1 MPKAYH
7 LEEWKIEP
15 ALLRISRRNQ
25 TKKVEPLLMS
35 LLEYFIARPGEVITK
50 EELREA
56 IWAEVIISENVL
68 TKAISSLR
76 KLLEDS
82 STEPIYIET
91 ISKTGY
97 RLIAQVHSDSIHL
110 PQAKQNSISQRLIIA
125 LGTLFLLALAAFLV
139 SSDFTSS
146 KAVVFH
152 PTPLANAANTE
163 YWPALSPDGKFVAY
177 SWKGEGDDNW
187 DIYVKQIGTSTSSR
201 ITQHP
206 RADLRAKWSPDG
218 SHIYFVRYEKGG
230 AIIYKQ
236 ALLGGEEV
244 RVMAAPRYSTGDFNI
259 SADEKW
265 MSYNDREIKGGPA
278 RIKLISLE
286 TGESQWLSQPD
297 PSYKGDIHATFSP
310 SGAQLAFIREKNP
323 ASMQLWAVNLETRHK
338 EQLTK
343 AHQSINGFAWSPDE
357 KHIYFSA
364 DQTGLYKLWQLNLGN
379 KKTALLPV
387 GDYQMVMPRVAENGR
402 MIYAKMQD
410 NVNIW
415 TFNLI
420 NKQAKPWRNHD
431 GLELNPNFSPD
442 GTKVSFTA
450 VQDDQF
456 QIWVANT
463 DGSQAKPITRFT
475 GEYLSAARWT
485 PDGQYL
491 LFHAQQNGQIDL
503 FKVHA
508 DGGPSKKITSTPK
521 DQRLPFP
528 DSYGQIYFSSKNA
541 DQWEILRMDAD
552 ATNQMKVLAKNA
564 FAAQLSTDGL
574 TLYYCKK
581 DELGLWAF
589 HLETK
594 DENLLISDFHPMH
607 WGAFAVSE
615 KGIFYWDR
623 KNKHIAYLD
632 FAEERSELI
641 HKPSGRIPR
650 LGISLD
656 YSPEAEL
663 LIFSQIDHNDADIM
677 LLQPQ

>member
-1 MPKAYH
+1 MSEAYY

-15 ALLRISRRNQ
+15 ALLRISSRYQ

-50 EELREA
+50 QDLREA
-56 IWAEVIISENVL
+56 IWAEVIVSENVL

-76 KLLEDS
+76 KLLEDNS
-82 STEPIYIET
+82 MQPTYIET

-97 RLIAQVHSDSIHL
+97 RLIAQVHPISTFPPEAS
-110 PQAKQNSISQRLIIA
+110 KNSFSRRLILAI
-125 LGTLFLLALAAFLV
+125 GTLFLLAMAVFLL
-139 SSDFTSS
+139 STDFISS
-146 KAVVFH
+146 KPVIFH

-163 YWPALSPDGKFVAY
+163 YWPALSSDGKFVAY
-177 SWKGEGDDNW
+177 SWKGEADDNW
-187 DIYVKQIGTSTSSR
+187 DIYVKQIGTNTTSR

-206 RADLRAKWSPDG
+206 GAELRAKWSPDG

-230 AIIYKQ
+230 ATIYKRP
-236 ALLGGEEV
+236 LLGGEEI
-244 RVMAAPRYSTGDFNI
+244 RVITAPKYCTGDFNI

-265 MSYNDREIKGGPA
+265 ISYNDRETKGGPA

-286 TGESQWLSQPD
+286 NGETQWLSQPD
-297 PSYKGDIHATFSP
+297 QTYKGDIHPTFSP
-310 SGAQLAFIREKNP
+310 AGTRLAFIREKNP
-323 ASMQLWAVNLETRHK
+323 ASMQLWTINLKTGHK

-379 KKTALLPV
+379 KSTELLPV
-387 GDYQMVMPRVAENGR
+387 GDYQMVMPRVAKDGR

-410 NVNIW
+410 DVNIW
-415 TFNLI
+415 TFDLTS
-420 NKQAKPWRNHD
+420 KQAKSWRNHD

-450 VQDDQF
+450 VQKDQF
-456 QIWVANT
+456 QIWVANA
-463 DGSQAKPITRFT
+463 DGSKAKPITRFT
-475 GEYLSAARWT
+475 GEHLSAVRWT
-485 PDGQYL
+485 ADGQYL
-491 LFHAQQNGQIDL
+491 LFHAHQNGQIDL

-508 DGGPSKKITSTPK
+508 EGGPSEKISSSMK
-521 DQRLPFP
+521 DQLLPFP
-528 DSYGQIYFSSKNA
+528 SPSGQIYFSSKES
-541 DQWEILRMDAD
+541 DQWEIIRMNANTSNQIQIQ
-552 ATNQMKVLAKNA
+552 TNNA
-564 FAAQLSTDGL
+564 FAVQSSTDGS

-581 DELGLWAF
+581 DALGLWS
-589 HLETK
+589 LDLNTK
-594 DENLLISDFHPMH
+594 EESMLIADFHPMH
-607 WGAFAVSE
+607 WGAFTVGD
-615 KGIFYWDR
+615 KGIFYWDQ

-632 FAEERSELI
+632 FAHGKSEPI
-641 HKPSGRIPR
+641 HRPSGRIPR

-656 YSPEAEL
+656 YSAEAEL

-677 LLQPQ
+677 MLQSQ